1 MAEPRAG
8 FVALLGPPNVGKSS
22 LLNAL
27 LGERLAIV
35 SPRPQTTRSRILGIL
50 PRGEAQI
57 LFLDT
62 PGRHDGRRPLN
73 VALNAVVDEA
83 TRDCDVAC
91 LLVDATRGWTA
102 THDELVAAL
111 GGPSEK
117 LVVVRT
123 KCDLVGRARRRRG
136 RPERSSGAPE
146 PGGMQVGEQPA
157 EMAAAPAG
165 ASGEGAETVRR
176 PEPVPEP
183 LAAQTLD
190 VSSRSGAGLDALL
203 DAIEARLPVSPPL
216 YGDESLTDRPLRW
229 LCGELIREAAMGLL
243 DEELPHSI
251 AVEVHAYD
259 ESDPRVVR
267 IRADVLV
274 ERESQKRIVVGQ
286 GGRQIKQIGMRARR
300 AIEALVGSK
309 VHLEL
314 FVKVDSR
321 WAKSPGRMAELG
333 YH

>member
-22 LLNAL
+22 LMNAL

-50 PRGEAQI
+50 PRGDAQL

-62 PGRHDGRRPLN
+62 PGRHRGRKPLN
-73 VALNAVVDEA
+73 VALNTVVDEV

-91 LLVDATRGWTA
+91 LLVDAARGWSE
-102 THDELVAAL
+102 THDELVEAL
-111 GGPSEK
+111 GGPSAR
-117 LVVVRT
+117 LIVVRT
-123 KCDLVGRARRRRG
+123 RCDLVDGPGRGSQSKPHTKPQAG
-136 RPERSSGAPE
+136 PHRSSTR
-146 PGGMQVGEQPA
+146 VSR
-157 EMAAAPAG
+157 AAVDRPDER
-165 ASGEGAETVRR
+165 EGTDGRR
-176 PEPVPEP
+176 PFPEA
-183 LAAQTLD
+183 LAAGVID
-190 VSSRSGAGLDALL
+190 VSARSGAGLETLL
-203 DAIEARLPVSPPL
+203 DAIVERLPISPPL
-216 YGDESLTDRPLRW
+216 YGGEELTDRPLRW

-251 AVEVHAYD
+251 AVEVRAFD
-259 ESDPRVVR
+259 ESDPRLVR
-267 IRADVLV
+267 IRADLLV
-274 ERESQKRIVVGQ
+274 ERDSQKRIVIGQ

-314 FVKVDSR
+314 FVKVDPR